1 MEQMIN
7 WGIIGCGDVT
17 EVKSGPA
24 FNKVP
29 GSRLI
34 AVMRRN
40 AGLAADYAQ
49 RHGVPR
55 WYADATALI
64 NDPEVNAIYIATP
77 PSSHETYA
85 LQAIAAGKP
94 VYLEKPM
101 TPDAPAAQRVA
112 AAAIQAGVKL
122 TVAHYRREQPFYKK
136 LKELIA
142 GEAIGKIQLVYIA
155 CSRHL
160 LSTAQLAQSRTAW
173 RVDPA
178 IAGGGLFHDLAPH
191 QLDIL
196 YYLFGAASA
205 VQGMALQQSGTYA
218 APDLVSGTIVWPQRI
233 LFTGIWNF
241 NQPASKMQEDECV
254 ITGTDGEIRF
264 SFFEQAP
271 LRLIKNGQMTA
282 YEFPP
287 LPHVQEPMIRQ
298 VVEYFQGKTDNPCTA
313 LEGVQVMEWIDQ
325 IAVLR

>member
-40 AGLAADYAQ
+40 AELAADYAQ
-49 RHGVPR
+49 RHGVPN

-64 NDPEVNAIYIATP
+64 NDPEINAVYIATP
-77 PSSHETYA
+77 PSSHEAYA

-101 TPDAPAAQRVA
+101 TPDAPGAKRVA
-112 AAAIQAGVKL
+112 AAAMLAGTKL
-122 TVAHYRREQPFYKK
+122 TIAHYRREQPFYKK

-142 GEAIGKIQLVYIA
+142 EQAIGKIQLVRLSY
-155 CSRHL
+155 SRHP
-160 LSTAQLAQSRTAW
+160 LSAAQLAQSRNAW

-196 YYLFGAASA
+196 YHLFGPASV
-205 VQGMALQQSGTYA
+205 VQGMALQQNERYA

-241 NQPASKMQEDECV
+241 NLPASQSQQDECV
-254 ITGTDGEIRF
+254 ITGADGEIRF
-264 SFFEQAP
+264 SFFGQAP
-271 LRLIKNGQMTA
+271 LRVIRHGEVTDHV
-282 YEFPP
+282 FPS
-287 LPHVQEPMIRQ
+287 LPHVQEPMISA
-298 VVEYFQGKTDNPCTA
+298 VVEYFQGKRDNPCTA
-313 LEGVQVMEWIDQ
+313 QEGVQVMEWIDQ

>member
-7 WGIIGCGDVT
+7 WGIIGCGEVT

-29 GSRLI
+29 GSRLV

-40 AGLAADYAQ
+40 AALAADYAR
-49 RHGVPR
+49 RHGVPK

-64 NDPEVNAIYIATP
+64 NDPDINAVYIATP
-77 PSSHETYA
+77 PSSHEAYA

-101 TPDAPAAQRVA
+101 TPDAPSARRVA
-112 AAAIQAGVKL
+112 DAALQAGIKL
-122 TVAHYRREQPFYKK
+122 TVAHYRRAQPFYKK
-136 LKELIA
+136 LKELITDN
-142 GEAIGKIQLVYIA
+142 AIGNIQLVQLSY
-155 CSRHL
+155 SRHI
-160 LSTAQLAQSRTAW
+160 LSAVQLAQTRNAW
-173 RVDPA
+173 RVDPT

-196 YYLFGAASA
+196 YYLFGPATA
-205 VQGMALQQSGTYA
+205 VQGIALQQSNLYA
-218 APDLVSGTIVWPQRI
+218 APDLVSGTIAWPQHI

-241 NQPASKMQEDECV
+241 NLPASQVQQDECV

-264 SFFEQAP
+264 SFFEQGP
-271 LRLIKNGQMTA
+271 IRVIRQGK
-282 YEFPP
+282 EIDHVFPS
-287 LPHVQEPMIRQ
+287 LPHVQEPMIRE
-298 VVEYFQGKTDNPCTA
+298 VVACFQGKRDNPCPP
-313 LEGVQVMEWIDQ
+313 EQGVQVMEWIDQ
-325 IAVLR
+325 IAVMR